1 MIKKPFSDV
10 AEIKMRE
17 NFCLDISKAIYE
29 KLAYPSNKGGFEK
42 AFIEFVDKDSKV
54 HSFLKINEIYHD
66 FAHITYIREDGLLS
80 HYYPDFL
87 VRTSHKVYLVETK
100 AQKDVNN
107 PNVQQKRRATIDWID
122 KINQLK
128 PEDRLYS
135 QWTYVLLG
143 ENTFYELSEKG
154 ADTVDILE
162 YEKKTRGQIEG
173 TLEDYFI

>member
-1 MIKKPFSDV
+1 M
-10 AEIKMRE
+10 
-17 NFCLDISKAIYE
+17 
-29 KLAYPSNKGGFEK
+29 
-42 AFIEFVDKDSKV
+42 
-54 HSFLKINEIYHD
+54 
-66 FAHITYIREDGLLS
+66 
-80 HYYPDFL
+80 
-87 VRTSHKVYLVETK
+87 YLVETK
-100 AQKDVNN
+100 AEKDVNN
-107 PNVQQKRRATIDWID
+107 TNVQQKRRATIDWID

-135 QWTYVLLG
+135 QWHYVLLG